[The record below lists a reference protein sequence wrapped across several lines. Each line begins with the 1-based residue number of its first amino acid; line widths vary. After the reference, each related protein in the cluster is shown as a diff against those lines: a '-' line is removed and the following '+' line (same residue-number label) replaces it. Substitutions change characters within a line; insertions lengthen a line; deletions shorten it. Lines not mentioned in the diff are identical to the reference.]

1 MDQAVSTAL
10 VSEESSAI
18 PSSEQE
24 DIIFWQLGLKA
35 KVSSFS
41 RPLSLRGLRRVRKL
55 SSLRRKPHGRASLTP
70 ADMATCRRGYRP
82 I

>member
-24 DIIFWQLGLKA
+24 DIIFWQLGLRA

-55 SSLRRKPHGRASLTP
+55 SSLRRKPHGGLH
-70 ADMATCRRGYRP
+70 
-82 I
+82 